1 MCRERRPGQ
10 RARQRAA
17 APGIQTSQAEPL
29 VSLETHKNLEARW
42 RSPIE
47 VWPSFQGLRAPYG
60 VAAQLAWEAADPRQ
74 GSTTSNPTDTE
85 GPIPTPP
92 FVTPTPASTTAWTNE
107 LWDPQP
113 GTFYGSGEPSYRARV
128 STSPYSS
135 TFQMREEVTMQL
147 ASKIWFVTN
156 EDAMCYHR
164 ADSAPDQPQ
173 LDTYG
178 GKMEPAD
185 KGSHAACARCKLS
198 KDVTLPTSW
207 QRSAERAL
215 ELDPE
220 GQANMRIDRKDKA
233 ARCRIA
239 VWFVRLTDQE
249 ANEIPV
255 LILGKRRSPR
265 VGRDVNLYVEG
276 AHERTRQRSTPL

>member
-1 MCRERRPGQ
+1 
-10 RARQRAA
+10 
-17 APGIQTSQAEPL
+17 
-29 VSLETHKNLEARW
+29 
-42 RSPIE
+42 
-47 VWPSFQGLRAPYG
+47 
-60 VAAQLAWEAADPRQ
+60 
-74 GSTTSNPTDTE
+74 
-85 GPIPTPP
+85 
-92 FVTPTPASTTAWTNE
+92 
-107 LWDPQP
+107 
-113 GTFYGSGEPSYRARV
+113 
-128 STSPYSS
+128 
-135 TFQMREEVTMQL
+135 MREEVTTQL

-185 KGSHAACARCKLS
+185 KGSHSACARCKLS

-255 LILGKRRSPR
+255 LTLQGQIKTLPNSMRWRPHGEVLS
-265 VGRDVNLYVEG
+265 NLSSFTNSQ
-276 AHERTRQRSTPL
+276 APLIKAMKQWLLPLSAPLSTR

>member
-1 MCRERRPGQ
+1 
-10 RARQRAA
+10 
-17 APGIQTSQAEPL
+17 
-29 VSLETHKNLEARW
+29 
-42 RSPIE
+42 
-47 VWPSFQGLRAPYG
+47 
-60 VAAQLAWEAADPRQ
+60 
-74 GSTTSNPTDTE
+74 
-85 GPIPTPP
+85 
-92 FVTPTPASTTAWTNE
+92 
-107 LWDPQP
+107 
-113 GTFYGSGEPSYRARV
+113 
-128 STSPYSS
+128 
-135 TFQMREEVTMQL
+135 MREEVTTQL
-147 ASKIWFVTN
+147 VSKIWFVTN

-185 KGSHAACARCKLS
+185 NGSHAACARCKLS

-220 GQANMRIDRKDKA
+220 GQANMRIDCKDKA

-255 LILGKRRSPR
+255 LTLQGQQK
-265 VGRDVNLYVEG
+265 NLPNSMRWRPHCEVLSNL
-276 AHERTRQRSTPL
+276 ASFTNSQAPLIKAMNQWLLPLSAPLSTR